1 MLLHIDGRRVWIYQ
15 KDNQNPYIEKQTKQM
30 AKRKSTK
37 GKKRSTKHTY
47 KTKDRVTWTPLKTG
61 GEHRCSG
68 RVSSSYSASGN
79 RRVNLDTNQVIS
91 REWGKDWVVL
101 TTSGTYPRSF
111 VTQIFH
117 NNHHN
122 NQSSHGGDPNIFEVM
137 TSTLPKGTLGS
148 VATLLAATLYQGE
161 VPGGWMSSVLGLPT
175 CNNSYNAITNTAW
188 VRVRLYK
195 LQKGAASDNIYQLL
209 AHGRWFFPGTPASS
223 TIKTGRHDIA
233 EILLKVTLSTINQ
246 IKSNV

>member
-1 MLLHIDGRRVWIYQ
+1 M
-15 KDNQNPYIEKQTKQM
+15 NPTKN
-30 AKRKSTK
+30 
-37 GKKRSTKHTY
+37 
-47 KTKDRVTWTPLKTG
+47 G

-68 RVSSSYSASGN
+68 RISSSYSASGN

-101 TTSGTYPRSF
+101 TTSGTYPKSF
-111 VTQIFH
+111 VTQIV
-117 NNHHN
+117 HN
-122 NQSSHGGDPNIFEVM
+122 NQPSHGGDPNIFEVM
-137 TSTLPKGTLGS
+137 TSILPKGTLGS

-175 CNNSYNAITNTAW
+175 CNNSYKAITNTAW

-195 LQKGAASDNIYQLL
+195 LQNGAASDNIYQLL
-209 AHGRWFFPGTPASS
+209 AHGRWFLPDTPASS

-233 EILLKVTLSTINQ
+233 EILLKVALSTINQ
-246 IKSNV
+246 IKSNISRKSW